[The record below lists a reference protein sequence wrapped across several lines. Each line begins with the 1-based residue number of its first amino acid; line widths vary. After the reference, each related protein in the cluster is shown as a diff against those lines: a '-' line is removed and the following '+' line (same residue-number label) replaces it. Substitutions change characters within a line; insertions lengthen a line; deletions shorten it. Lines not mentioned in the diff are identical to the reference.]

1 VVSKRPAR
9 SAEWLEEAVQL
20 HHQQDVPRQD
30 EGLLPQG
37 APARDGESPGDENH
51 EIYIYI

>member
-1 VVSKRPAR
+1 VVPERPAR
-9 SAEWLEEAVQL
+9 SAEWLEEAIQL

-51 EIYIYI
+51 EIYI